1 MGKPSLSKAQLT
13 VSAIYL
19 LAVFG
24 CTPMAFDFSG
34 RIDMVWTLVLIVL
47 TLPCSLV
54 SILFAWGLIHGAG
67 LEFFTLLY
75 STLAV
80 LNVLWVNA
88 IINWSRKN
96 RLAEIAAKTESSN
109 KWPS

>member
-1 MGKPSLSKAQLT
+1 MKNIFFSKAQRT

-19 LAVFG
+19 LLVIA
-24 CTPMAFDFSG
+24 CIPLAFNFKGSV
-34 RIDMVWTLVLIVL
+34 DMGWTLVLIIL

-75 STLAV
+75 LTLAV
-80 LNVLWVNA
+80 LNVALGQCHN
-88 IINWSRKN
+88 
-96 RLAEIAAKTESSN
+96 
-109 KWPS
+109 